1 MLIMMMV
8 FIPAATVGAAGCLLQ
23 QRRWR
28 AAELENFLHSTPSP
42 PPLALS
48 LAPDLLID
56 LFNPARWGDSC
67 RRAPRFSKLEARV
80 WGSSFVGQ

>member
-1 MLIMMMV
+1 MMMV

-28 AAELENFLHSTPSP
+28 AAEVENFHHSTPLP

-48 LAPDLLID
+48 LAPDPLSD
-56 LFNPARWGDSC
+56 FFNPARWGDSC

-80 WGSSFVGQ
+80 WGSFFVGQ

>member
-1 MLIMMMV
+1 MMMV

-42 PPLALS
+42 PPPALS

-56 LFNPARWGDSC
+56 LFNPARWVDSC

-80 WGSSFVGQ
+80 RGSFFVGQ